1 MHVFE
6 KDIYSFIQQIVREHG
21 AYCLLAAYFIVEKT
35 DTWASMTLRGDED
48 TEVESTG
55 SCGIV
60 YWGKLV

>member
-1 MHVFE
+1 M
-6 KDIYSFIQQIVREHG
+6 IREHG

-35 DTWASMTLRGDED
+35 DIWASMILRGHED